1 MALSLS
7 PVRLVFIALFFTA
20 FSAAQAWDSLGHM
33 LITQIASGQLTP
45 QAKAAVE
52 ESMARFNAAKKGEF
66 SSDDASYDFVTA
78 ACWMDDIRALRDK
91 YDFGKWHYIN
101 LPFNEEGAPAPDG
114 EYEPN
119 VLWGVERCTDIISG
133 KTEDPMVDKDQALVM
148 LLHLAGDTHQPM
160 HTTNRNNDAG
170 GNRVELKGVELTKEE
185 ELFSRDKKAN
195 LHAFWDSSYRRT
207 FSDGKARVLYDAPI
221 YDKEKPV
228 TGHAAALDLI
238 RKESEAI
245 KKKYPPSVVTEQK
258 DVAGWVQESHEAGY
272 DFSYGKLPNQ
282 SKTGD
287 SARVDEHYVT
297 GSRELAQKRVAMAGY
312 RLAALLNDL
321 MVEKTEPATP

>member
-1 MALSLS
+1 MQIRLLISLGLLLAASPLAL
-7 PVRLVFIALFFTA
+7 
-20 FSAAQAWDSLGHM
+20 AWDSLGHM
-33 LITQIASGQLTP
+33 LITQIASEQLTP
-45 QAKAAVE
+45 EAKAAIE
-52 ESMARFNAAKKGEF
+52 ESMVRFNAAKNGEF
-66 SSDDASYDFVTA
+66 TSDDTAYGFVTA
-78 ACWMDDIRALRDK
+78 SCWMDDIRALRDQ

-101 LPFNEEGAPAPDG
+101 LPFNPDGVPAPDG
-114 EYEPN
+114 EREPN
-119 VLWGVERCTDIISG
+119 VLWGVQRCTDIISG
-133 KTEDPMVDKDQALVM
+133 KAEDPSVDKDQALVM

-207 FSDGKARVLYDAPI
+207 FRDGKARVLYDAPI

-228 TGHAAALDLI
+228 AGHAAALDLI
-238 RKESEAI
+238 RKEADAI
-245 KKKYPPSVVTEQK
+245 KMKYPPSIGTEQK

-272 DFSYGKLPNQ
+272 DFSYGKLPDQ

-287 SARVDEHYVT
+287 SARVDERYVT
-297 GSRELAQKRVAMAGY
+297 ASCELAQKRVAMAGY
-312 RLAALLNDL
+312 RLGALLNL
-321 MVEKTEPATP
+321 LYTPPAP